1 MLFNFHRK
9 MALTCWE
16 KLAIVI
22 VAAVGL
28 RMLIRIAVLT
38 WKKLIAPSMG
48 LGIDVATQGK
58 WAVVTG
64 STDGLGKAFAEA
76 LAAKGL
82 DIVLVSRSL
91 EKLENVSTEIKAAY
105 GVSTKIIEADL
116 TEGQPVYAKI
126 AKAIEELE
134 VEFFYF
140 FNLIRL
146 CFIDE

>member
-1 MLFNFHRK
+1 

-16 KLAIVI
+16 KLALVI

-28 RMLIRIAVLT
+28 RIVIRLAVFT

-48 LGIDVATQGK
+48 LGIDVSTQGK
-58 WAVVTG
+58 WAIVTG
-64 STDGLGKAFAEA
+64 ATDGLGKAFAEA

-82 DIVLVSRSL
+82 DIVLVSRSI
-91 EKLENVSTEIKAAY
+91 EKLDNVATEIKAAY
-105 GVSTKIIEADL
+105 GVDTKIIEADL

-134 VEFFYF
+134 VIFFLFYSI
-140 FNLIRL
+140 NK
-146 CFIDE
+146 